1 MLVVMPED
9 DVALSVWLFLNAM
22 FDPAVNSYTTNDVH
36 SFTAPFDWG
45 QEQEAKVVQQL
56 IELFSLATL

>member
-1 MLVVMPED
+1 MGPRRSVTVMLVVMPED

-36 SFTAPFDWG
+36 SFTAPFD
-45 QEQEAKVVQQL
+45 
-56 IELFSLATL
+56 